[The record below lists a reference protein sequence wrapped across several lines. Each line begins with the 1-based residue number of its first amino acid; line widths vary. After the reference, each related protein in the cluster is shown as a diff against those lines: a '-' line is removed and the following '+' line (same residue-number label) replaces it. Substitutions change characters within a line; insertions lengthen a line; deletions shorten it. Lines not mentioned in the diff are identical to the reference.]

1 MRMYTAAFVALVVA
15 AGVSAQGMKM
25 SAPPGLDYSTTRAS
39 ENGLFTASF
48 SPQADPI
55 PLNRIH
61 SWRLHVQDAGSAP
74 VTDAAIVVGGGM
86 PQHGHGLPTA
96 PRVTQNLGGG
106 DYLVEGLRF
115 QMRGWWVV
123 SFTITS
129 GGKTDTVTFN
139 LDL

>member
-1 MRMYTAAFVALVVA
+1 MRMFMAALGALLLA

-25 SAPPGLDYSTTRAS
+25 PAPPDLDYSTTRTS

-48 SPQADPI
+48 SPQAGPI

-61 SWRLHVQDAGSAP
+61 SWRLHVQDAGGAA
-74 VTDAAIVVGGGM
+74 VKDATFVVGGGM

-96 PRVTQNLGGG
+96 PRVTKNLGGG

-123 SFTITS
+123 SFEITS
-129 GGKTDTVTFN
+129 GGKTDTVKFN